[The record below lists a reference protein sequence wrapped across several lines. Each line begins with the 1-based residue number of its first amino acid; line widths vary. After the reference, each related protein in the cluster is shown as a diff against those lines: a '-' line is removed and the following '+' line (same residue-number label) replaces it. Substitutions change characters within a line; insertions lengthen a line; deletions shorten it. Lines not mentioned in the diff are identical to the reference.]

1 VSLKVYIKLI
11 NDHGMCSLTFLLFY
25 FLFSNTCPYWSNLFY
40 AFYHCYCISWIFRL
54 MFNTSCCLS
63 IVLTF
68 QIACK
73 VVAMVL
79 HYFFLSSFTWMMV
92 EGIAL
97 YFSCTHGLYN
107 HGDMRMKYCFVGWL
121 IPLVIV
127 VISIGGEFPHYGNS
141 ERNR

>member
-1 VSLKVYIKLI
+1 MFTNIFIILLLYIQKVSL
-11 NDHGMCSLTFLLFY
+11 LFKY
-25 FLFSNTCPYWSNLFY
+25 SRNVQL
-40 AFYHCYCISWIFRL
+40 RL

-63 IVLTF
+63 SGLTF

-97 YFSCTHGLYN
+97 YFSCTRGLYN
-107 HGDMRMKYCFVGWL
+107 HGDMRMKYCFVGWG

-127 VISIGGEFPHYGNS
+127 VISIGAEFPHYGNS